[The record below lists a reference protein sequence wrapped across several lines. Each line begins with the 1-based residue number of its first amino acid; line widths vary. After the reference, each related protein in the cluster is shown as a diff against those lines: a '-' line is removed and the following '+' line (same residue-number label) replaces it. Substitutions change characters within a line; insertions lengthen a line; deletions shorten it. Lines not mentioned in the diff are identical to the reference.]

1 MAILTFKE
9 TTIEFKQ
16 RSLIPLET
24 ITFPNGVKSGKREK
38 LIYDV
43 YMNDE
48 ELEVYTLTVTNEGTS
63 TAEYRLYS
71 QYKDSD
77 TQLVHGF
84 YDFQNFPFNSM
95 VELYRSIQSTQK

>member
-1 MAILTFKE
+1 MENLTLTFKE
-9 TTIEFKQ
+9 TTIGFKL
-16 RSLIPLET
+16 RSSIPLET

-71 QYKDSD
+71 QYIVFISNVDFN
-77 TQLVHGF
+77 LVI
-84 YDFQNFPFNSM
+84 
-95 VELYRSIQSTQK
+95 VIC